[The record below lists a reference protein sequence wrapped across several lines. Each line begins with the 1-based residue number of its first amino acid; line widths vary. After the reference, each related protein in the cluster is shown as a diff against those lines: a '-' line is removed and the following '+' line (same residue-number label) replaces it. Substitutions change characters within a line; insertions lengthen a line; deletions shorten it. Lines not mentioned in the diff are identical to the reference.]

1 MDCSVLFPKKYLRGI
16 SYMKIDI
23 ISGFLGA
30 GKTTLIKKLIKE
42 QLYRERIVIIENEY
56 GEVGIDG
63 ELLGGSNIC
72 IKEIVSGCICCSIS
86 DDFVK
91 AVDIMEREYNPDRLI
106 IEPSGVAKLSRVVS
120 FIKTLDSLG
129 NIKIN
134 IQAVVVDINNFDLYI
149 TNFGEFYTNQI
160 VNARTV
166 ILSRTQNSNDQEITH
181 VVMAIRKINP
191 RCSII
196 TTPWD
201 RLPSQRIISVCE
213 QRIDDLMRDSNQAR
227 KSLNITHV
235 IRNSKT
241 VTNSSAKDVFDVW
254 AKELHCK
261 FSIDE
266 INMILES
273 FKDDKSVGFVIR
285 AKGIIELLDGKWIK
299 FDYIPNYIEIKEIN
313 SRSHRRVSVIGSK
326 LDKIAIEE
334 LFLKKNIG

>member
-1 MDCSVLFPKKYLRGI
+1 
-16 SYMKIDI
+16 
-23 ISGFLGA
+23 
-30 GKTTLIKKLIKE
+30 
-42 QLYRERIVIIENEY
+42 
-56 GEVGIDG
+56 
-63 ELLGGSNIC
+63 
-72 IKEIVSGCICCSIS
+72 
-86 DDFVK
+86 
-91 AVDIMEREYNPDRLI
+91 
-106 IEPSGVAKLSRVVS
+106 VS